1 MNIYKEAAK
10 KKIRFTTKKGLL
22 TVEDLFDLPMTTTV
36 ATRVSLNDI
45 GVEIAKA
52 LKNYE
57 VLDFI
62 ESKKDPA
69 QELLKL
75 KLEIIKDI
83 IQDKK
88 EERDKA
94 KKEAEKKRQKELVME
109 LIEKKKMSELE
120 NKSLEELERMLKE
133 S

>member
-10 KKIRFTTKKGLL
+10 KKVRFNTKKGLL

-45 GVEIAKA
+45 GIEIAKA

-62 ESKKDPA
+62 EAKTDPA

-75 KLEIIKDI
+75 KLEIVKDI

-109 LIEKKKMSELE
+109 LIERKKMSELE

>member
-10 KKIRFTTKKGLL
+10 KKIRFNTKKGLL
-22 TVEDLFDLPMTTTV
+22 TVEDLFDLPMTTTI

-45 GVEIAKA
+45 GVEIAKK

-62 ESKKDPA
+62 ETKKDSA

-94 KKEAEKKRQKELVME
+94 KKAAEKKRQKELIME
-109 LIEKKKMSELE
+109 LIERKKMSELE
-120 NKSLEELERMLKE
+120 NKSLEELEKMLKE
-133 S
+133 D

>member
-10 KKIRFTTKKGLL
+10 KKIRFSTKKGLL
-22 TVEDLFDLPMTTTV
+22 TVEDLFDLPMSTTV

-62 ESKKDPA
+62 EAKTDPA

-88 EERDKA
+88 EEGIRPRRKQ
-94 KKEAEKKRQKELVME
+94 R
-109 LIEKKKMSELE
+109 
-120 NKSLEELERMLKE
+120 KSVRRNW
-133 S
+133 